1 MFNNAN
7 VAQPI
12 CQNHLAIILESKLAF
27 ENHLKSKLT
36 FENHLK
42 MVTSKINKTIR
53 LPRKI

>member
-36 FENHLK
+36 FGNHLK

>member
-27 ENHLKSKLT
+27 ENHLK
-36 FENHLK
+36 
-42 MVTSKINKTIR
+42 MVTSNINKTIR